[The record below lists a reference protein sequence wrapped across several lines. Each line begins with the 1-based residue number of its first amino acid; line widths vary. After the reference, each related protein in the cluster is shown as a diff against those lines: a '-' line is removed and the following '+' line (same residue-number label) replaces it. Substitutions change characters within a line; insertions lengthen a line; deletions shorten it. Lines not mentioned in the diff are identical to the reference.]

1 MKLPFI
7 IKKPIITERSMA
19 LAAENVYTFEVV
31 RSATKG
37 QIKKAMSDYFGVDV
51 ESVRTTIIKGKTKR
65 VGRLKKSVTMA
76 DGKKAIIKIKA
87 GQKLDLFEAEAEV

>member
-19 LAAENVYTFEVV
+19 LAAGNVYTFEVALA
-31 RSATKG
+31 ATKG
-37 QIKKAMSDYFGVDV
+37 QIKKAMSDYFGVEV
-51 ESVRTTIIKGKTKR
+51 ESVRTTIIKGKTKK
-65 VGRLKKSVTMA
+65 VGRLKKSVKMT